1 MPDKKIE
8 IELDQDKKKDNKSIE
23 NQIEISYDIHL
34 KCSEKTINLL
44 KENNVKFQVWKLH
57 ELKEENYLDYEP
69 LEKTT
74 YISIPDAL
82 YIKLDKLCKINNWDT
97 DKKIINILGEAV
109 FSAEI
114 DGPNGFK
121 RVINF

>member
-1 MPDKKIE
+1 
-8 IELDQDKKKDNKSIE
+8 
-23 NQIEISYDIHL
+23 
-34 KCSEKTINLL
+34 LL

-57 ELKEENYLDYEP
+57 ELKDLLELKEEDYEP
-69 LEKTT
+69 LEKE
-74 YISIPDAL
+74 INVSIPKAL
-82 YIKLDKLCKINNWDT
+82 YNDLDKLCKINNWDT
-97 DKKIINILGEAV
+97 DEKIIELLGEAV

>member
-1 MPDKKIE
+1 MSKN
-8 IELDQDKKKDNKSIE
+8 KDNESIE

-34 KCSEKTINLL
+34 KCSEKAIKLL

-57 ELKEENYLDYEP
+57 EIKEILELKEEDYEP
-69 LEKTT
+69 LEKT
-74 YISIPDAL
+74 INVSIHEKL
-82 YIKLDKLCKINNWDT
+82 YNELDKLCKINNWDT
-97 DKKIINILGEAV
+97 NEKIIRILGDV
-109 FSAEI
+109 IFSAEI